1 MNNIDR
7 LSMSNIDEVVFV
19 EQAVDI
25 YGKMNLLE
33 LLSEENMLQTYKQ
46 KYKER
51 LTSELHTVLQQEIAK
66 KLI

>member
-1 MNNIDR
+1 VNNIDR

>member
-7 LSMSNIDEVVFV
+7 LSMINQDELVFV
-19 EQAVDI
+19 EQAVNI

>member
-1 MNNIDR
+1 
-7 LSMSNIDEVVFV
+7 MSNIDEVVFV

>member
-19 EQAVDI
+19 EQAVNI

>member
-1 MNNIDR
+1 
-7 LSMSNIDEVVFV
+7 MSNIDEVVFV

-33 LLSEENMLQTYKQ
+33 LLSEENMLQAYKQ